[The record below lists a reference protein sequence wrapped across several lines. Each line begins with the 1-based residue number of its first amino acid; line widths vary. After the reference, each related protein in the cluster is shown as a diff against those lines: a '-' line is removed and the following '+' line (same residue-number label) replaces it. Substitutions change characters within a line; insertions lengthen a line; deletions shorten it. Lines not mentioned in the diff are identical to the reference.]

1 VFGIYES
8 CSVSANIPTH
18 LKGDI
23 MNRRKEIEKAALV
36 ASVIIGVLGAALL
49 GAWAQPR
56 NRSEKQAVLRSTIAF
71 VSSRHDPAADPAVDP
86 QRAWLAAEI
95 YLMDG
100 DGTNPR
106 RVTENAYSD
115 GFPALSPDGTRIVF
129 DSNRLRAEGE
139 AFNTS
144 DLFVMNADGT
154 GQTSL
159 VRGSSATWSPDGKSI
174 AFHASASGK
183 GQPINFLPGA
193 ATTDSDIFVMNVGD
207 FLKHRARPKNITNN
221 PAAIDD
227 DPDWS
232 PKGRK
237 IMFTSHAVTDNT
249 DNHVTAEIYV
259 IDADGTGKP
268 TRLTNNAEE
277 ERAPSWSPDGRRIVF
292 CCRRGGPD
300 FEICVMNADGTGQ
313 VQLTDNTIGD
323 LTPSWSP
330 DGKKIV
336 FHRRAGARGQFQLFL
351 IDADGTGEKQ
361 LTFPPGLNA
370 FPNWGEVRSRGP
382 AK

>member
-1 VFGIYES
+1 MRFVFGICES

-23 MNRRKEIEKAALV
+23 MNRRKEIEKAAMV

-71 VSSRHDPAADPAVDP
+71 VSTRHDPAVDP
-86 QRAWLAAEI
+86 MRAWLAAEI

-106 RVTENAYSD
+106 RLTENTYSD

-129 DSNRLRAEGE
+129 DSNRLRAE
-139 AFNTS
+139 ADPLNIS

-159 VRGSSATWSPDGKSI
+159 VRGSSATWSPDGKRI
-174 AFHASASGK
+174 AFHASASGTGK
-183 GQPINFLPGA
+183 PINSLPGA
-193 ATTDSDIFVMNVGD
+193 ATTDSDIFVMNIAA
-207 FLKHRARPKNITNN
+207 FLKNRARPKNITNN

-232 PKGRK
+232 PKGQK
-237 IMFTSHAVTDNT
+237 IIFTSHAITDNT

-259 IDADGTGKP
+259 
-268 TRLTNNAEE
+268 
-277 ERAPSWSPDGRRIVF
+277 
-292 CCRRGGPD
+292 
-300 FEICVMNADGTGQ
+300 
-313 VQLTDNTIGD
+313 
-323 LTPSWSP
+323 
-330 DGKKIV
+330 
-336 FHRRAGARGQFQLFL
+336 
-351 IDADGTGEKQ
+351 
-361 LTFPPGLNA
+361 
-370 FPNWGEVRSRGP
+370 
-382 AK
+382 